1 MFQRGLSLLSN
12 SLLKHIFNFQFQIN
26 ENINILKIQFQV
38 LPWLAFTLKFTLN
51 KYFQVSISR
60 FDLSFLFKININL
73 IFEML
78 TIFISN
84 F

>member
-1 MFQRGLSLLSN
+1 MFQLGLSLLSN

-38 LPWLAFTLKFTLN
+38 LTWLAFTLKFTLN

>member
-1 MFQRGLSLLSN
+1 MFQLGLSLLSN

-38 LPWLAFTLKFTLN
+38 LTWLAFTLNFTLN

>member
-1 MFQRGLSLLSN
+1 MFQRGLSLL

-38 LPWLAFTLKFTLN
+38 LTWLAFTLKFTLN

>member
-1 MFQRGLSLLSN
+1 MFQLGLSLLSN

-38 LPWLAFTLKFTLN
+38 LTLLAFTLKFTLN